1 MNTLTLQDVA
11 DLAHVRRPVVSMWRK
26 RPVVR
31 GVRMPFPPAVE
42 KVAGIERFAPGDVVE
57 YLQRTG
63 RGKNPEAHLDAAAIA
78 VPHGIDL
85 EAAVV
90 LLAWCA
96 LTGEELTGTT
106 SDYRTGRAA
115 ELDPDDTLL
124 LREIRELDP
133 PAELLAYID
142 DLREASFGL
151 PDALARLETGRIS
164 RESGLRD
171 LTAEAVELMSAVVT
185 ACAVHLGS
193 DRTTLRTNSSALSL
207 RVAADAG
214 LELVSDDRA
223 LRRRAVIT
231 DVPIGNPAGGLTL
244 TVVSAVGLGLPEV
257 LDVADDLVLD
267 LPTGHVG
274 IIIGAAEALTDDLR
288 GELQSRRATILRVKN
303 IVAALRLPRGLW
315 SEAHRQNL
323 AVWVCLGGA
332 ATERPLIGDLE
343 AAREPDLA
351 ALAADIAGA
360 LQRTDGRAYRY
371 IRQIEVAKVQVS
383 GPLVPRGALAP
394 ALRAA
399 GPGGHL
405 DAVHSATLVTT
416 EPLDTLDV
424 LVSSA
429 PGRLRVHHRSLGEL
443 CDEKLLITK
452 RGTRIQVAHGSADG
466 TVAVLP
472 AESVGGIMLDPIDAE
487 QHYPRAVRTEPG
499 DVVFCETPRP
509 RAWVD
514 SRGGAMVA
522 SPARILRLTKK
533 AEFGPRLLAAV
544 VNHAAAGSEWKTWA
558 VPTISREES
567 QRIEA
572 ALADIERYRR
582 ELARRVEAAD
592 ELTTSLI
599 AGVAAG
605 AITLDAQPTTFGVA
619 TTLSEKGR

>member
-31 GVRMPFPPAVE
+31 GVRMPFPAAVE
-42 KVAGIERFAPGDVVE
+42 KVAGIERFAPADVVE

-96 LTGEELTGTT
+96 LTGEALTGTT
-106 SDYRTGRAA
+106 GEHRTMRAA

-133 PAELLAYID
+133 SAELLAYID
-142 DLREASFGL
+142 DLREASYGL
-151 PDALARLETGRIS
+151 PDAFARLETGRVS

-171 LTAEAVELMSAVVT
+171 LTEAALELLSTIVT
-185 ACAVHLGS
+185 ACAVHLG
-193 DRTTLRTNSSALSL
+193 DQTTLRTDSSALSL
-207 RVAADAG
+207 RMAADAG
-214 LELVSDDRA
+214 VSLVSPDRA
-223 LRRRAVIT
+223 IRRRAVIT
-231 DVPIGNPAGGLTL
+231 DVPLGHPGGGPTL
-244 TVVSAVGLGLPEV
+244 TVISAVGLGPAEV
-257 LDVADDLVLD
+257 LDVADEVVLD

-274 IIIGAAEALTDDLR
+274 IVIGPAEVLTDDLR
-288 GELQSRRATILRVKN
+288 GELQSRRAKVLRVEN
-303 IVAALRLPRGLW
+303 VVAALRLPRGLW
-315 SEAHRQNL
+315 REAHRQSL

-332 ATERPLIGDLE
+332 DAKRPWIGDLG
-343 AAREPDLA
+343 AAGEPGLES
-351 ALAADIAGA
+351 LAADIAGA
-360 LQRTDGRAYRY
+360 LEFAERRAFRY
-371 IRQIEVAKVQVS
+371 LRQTELAKVRVS

-399 GPGGHL
+399 GSGGHL
-405 DAVHSATLVTT
+405 DAVHAATLVTS
-416 EPLDTLDV
+416 EPMDTLDV
-424 LVSSA
+424 LVKSA

-443 CDEKLLITK
+443 CDEKIVEVL
-452 RGTRIQVAHGSADG
+452 RGCRIRAEHSSPYG

-472 AESVGGIMLDPIDAE
+472 AEPFNRMMLDPIDAE

-499 DVVFCETPRP
+499 DVIFFESPRP

-514 SRGGAMVA
+514 QRGGAMVA
-522 SPARILRLTKK
+522 APARILRVAKK
-533 AEFGPRLLAAV
+533 AEFGPRLLTAV
-544 VNHAAAGSEWKTWA
+544 INNAAAGSEWKTWA
-558 VPTISREES
+558 LPSISREES
-567 QRIEA
+567 RKVEMT
-572 ALADIERYRR
+572 LAGIERYRN
-582 ELARRVEAAD
+582 ELDRRVEAAD
-592 ELTTSLI
+592 ALTSSLI

-605 AITLDAQPTTFGVA
+605 AITLDAQPTTFGVI
-619 TTLSEKGR
+619 TTPSEKGR